1 MQTTRIGKKLLAG
14 TCLTAALL
22 LAVLVGVGEA
32 ASQAAPVNT
41 GPPTIRRYGR
51 VGQDTQRLRRYV
63 VERAYGLRLPMA
75 PLQHERRV
83 VHRSAERNS
92 EDLRLVG
99 ADAGHQMRVRVTASN
114 ADGSAAAQSDATS
127 TVASA
132 TVPRNTDRPII
143 SGTPEVGEV
152 LTSDD
157 GSWTGGPTS
166 FAYRWQHCEADN
178 IVSCFDIPGATG
190 KTYTTRAGDIG
201 YRLRIE
207 VTAKNANGSAVATS
221 ATTAVIRPK
230 HVANG
235 APSLSIIS
243 LRVLGHTA
251 YARFRVC
258 DDSNKNLTIIQT
270 TSRAGALS
278 YTRRFSTLAA
288 PRPCGVYTRHWGL
301 VSRFRGHRVTVTL
314 IARDKSG
321 SSSVPARRTLLR
333 G

>member
-1 MQTTRIGKKLLAG
+1 MRKIRIGKNLLAG
-14 TCLTAALL
+14 TCLTATLL
-22 LAVLVGVGEA
+22 LVLLVGAGEA
-32 ASQAAPVNT
+32 ATQAAPVNT
-41 GPPTIRRYGR
+41 GPPTISGTAR
-51 VGQDTQRLRRYV
+51 VGQTLSASNGTWSNSPTDYAYQWLRCNTSGASCIAAPNGTQKTYT
-63 VERAYGLRLPMA
+63 
-75 PLQHERRV
+75 
-83 VHRSAERNS
+83 
-92 EDLRLVG
+92 LVG
-99 ADAGHQMRVRVTASN
+99 ADAGHQMRARVTASN

-157 GSWTGGPTS
+157 GSWTGSPTS
-166 FAYRWQHCEADN
+166 FAYQWQHCEADN
-178 IVSCFDIPGATG
+178 IASCLDIPGAAG
-190 KTYTTRAGDIG
+190 KTYATRAADIG
-201 YRLRIE
+201 YRLRIQ

-270 TSRAGALS
+270 TSTAGALS

-288 PRPCGVYTRHWGL
+288 PRPCGVYTRHWAL

-321 SSSVPARRTLLR
+321 SPSTPARRTLLR